1 LAHKY
6 STDYS
11 GELGED
17 VAIDPK
23 NPDSRPGQVSR
34 LLGYL
39 PAIFQE
45 LPGDS
50 TDHPLP
56 VGRFL
61 MAFESILLGLPKS
74 RGRGAEWPDLLYQP
88 GFEEILGGAEVQGSP
103 PETLLEGIDRYF
115 DPGPDYPTDK
125 SGLKIENYNRAPP
138 EFLSWLAG
146 WVALTLRDDW
156 TDDHKRMFIARAAQ
170 LYRLRG
176 TKAGVAQFVQTYMGG
191 PQPEIIEEIA
201 EFQVGVH
208 SQIGVDTFLDGG
220 TPFFFKVKPKISDP
234 LVFQKQVNIVTALI
248 ELQKPAHTSFTLE
261 PETVQ
266 FQIGDHSQIGV
277 DTLLGTR

>member
-1 LAHKY
+1 
-6 STDYS
+6 
-11 GELGED
+11 

-23 NPDSRPGQVSR
+23 NPESRPGQLSR

-74 RGRGAEWPDLLYQP
+74 RGAEWPDLLYQP
-88 GFEEILGGAEVQGSP
+88 GFEEILGGAEVQGTN
-103 PETLLEGIDRYF
+103 EKLLEGIERFF
-115 DPGPDYPTDK
+115 DPGPDYPADGNKMT
-125 SGLKIENYNRAPP
+125 YFNRAPL
-138 EFLSWLAG
+138 EFLEWLAG

-156 TDDHKRMFIARAAQ
+156 TEEHKRKFIAIAVQ

-176 TKAGVAQFVQTYMGG
+176 TKAGVTQFVKAYTGDL
-191 PQPEIIEEIA
+191 PVEILEESEA
-201 EFQVGVH
+201 FQVGVH
-208 SQIGVDTFLDGG
+208 SQIGVHTRLDGG
-220 TPFFFKVKPKISDP
+220 WPFFF
-234 LVFQKQVNIVTALI
+234 QVNVKLPGVADLQKNIDIVTALI
-248 ELQKPAHTSFTLE
+248 EQQKPAHTNFTLE
-261 PETVQ
+261 VETVQ
-266 FQIGDHSQIGV
+266 FQIGVTSKIGD
-277 DTLLGTR
+277 DTLLGSVLP